1 MHIHIHPSLFLHI
14 IAVIFT
20 FSFGSTVAFADS
32 DDAKAYVADNQARY
46 YEKIDDAAKAINLT
60 YDEDG
65 YLIKMNGTPVTH
77 EGYVTK
83 ALVEAKLAEAVDAAK
98 VKLNDEIGKINY
110 NNVDTTAKAID
121 ALDDALDTAKTT
133 LDEFLN
139 DENWVDLLEDQLKA
153 DKTDA
158 YALFAKYDTANYSAN
173 SKDWSKEVADDKY
186 FDDKSVYK
194 TTAVTGLLAGTY
206 PAKTIVKNLLEKQ
219 NQNVTDAD
227 GTDADSYKTAI
238 ETVRNAMDTVKDIL
252 DGHKIGTA
260 PADYYVEAI
269 PTIDG
274 LKNDT
279 SLADKKANAIAVVTA
294 KISTAQIKMADEL
307 QTSIDELDK
316 KAKLSKEETKLLNK
330 LKSLKASLADDFA
343 NIKEVATAQINYAE
357 TTDQVTTKKE
367 YWSNLVDKLTAN
379 GATADGYSDRDT
391 KATIEDTANWVKW
404 VKDLKDDA
412 EVLKTLKNVN
422 GLPYYDAEQL
432 ADSLDD
438 AIEAVYNG
446 ECTTYDAARNKLTRG
461 SDAALISTKITY
473 TKIVEGKMDDMSAAN
488 IKDNDG
494 NRVTED
500 WNKADGTEK
509 LVLDRTVSTLGN
521 YVADEDGDVAIYD
534 KAQKAEL
541 EALVKET
548 TKAIEEAKTIAE
560 VESIFKAAHDKYT
573 DIKTK
578 KDHYDDWST
587 GKIRTA
593 YDKADY
599 AKELEAYANYF
610 AQKASTDY
618 PTMNASDILKK
629 VAYPVVYEAYT
640 VDELAGKVAEA
651 KAAIDAIKTK
661 AQLKADKAA
670 VEALIKDLP
679 ATNAVALADKDA
691 IVKAADALDDY
702 NDTYGSATNP
712 VTNTAKLNAVK
723 EAYEKLDA
731 DAIKDAYDALDV
743 NKITIDDEAAIKALR
758 DAFDAH
764 NDFCE
769 DYEVTSS
776 LTVVNE
782 GNVSALEDALSTAKI
797 NNVKKLMAQIPANP
811 TEKDRAL
818 VEAAKTAYDALTL
831 EEKARIV
838 ETPYYNAMIDAIEAL
853 GLNANTAV
861 KELKITARSTAKKS
875 SITVK
880 WSVKGDTTGIDGY
893 EIWKSTKANKGYK
906 KAFTTTKQ
914 TYKNTK
920 GIKKGT
926 RYYYKVRA
934 YKVIDGVKVTSDW
947 SNKANRKAK

>member
-1 MHIHIHPSLFLHI
+1 M
-14 IAVIFT
+14 FT

-32 DDAKAYVADNQARY
+32 DDAKAYVAENQAKY

-65 YLIKMNGTPVTH
+65 YLAKMNGTAVAHPN
-77 EGYVTK
+77 YVTK
-83 ALVEAKLAEAVDAAK
+83 ALVELKLAEAVDAAK

-110 NNVDTTAKAID
+110 NTVDTTAKAID
-121 ALDDALDTAKTT
+121 ALETALTAAKTT
-133 LDEFLN
+133 LTDEFLN
-139 DENWVDLLEDQLKA
+139 DANWADLLEDQLKA

-173 SKDWSKEVADDKY
+173 SKDWSKDVADSEY
-186 FDDKSVYK
+186 FDDSNKYK
-194 TTAVTGLLAGTY
+194 TTTVTGLAAGTY
-206 PAKTIVKNLLEKQ
+206 PAKTIVKNLLDKQ

-227 GTDADSYKTAI
+227 GTDADSYEDAI
-238 ETVRNAMDTVKDIL
+238 DTVRTAMDTVKDIL

-260 PADYYVEAI
+260 PANYYVEAI

-307 QTSIDELDK
+307 QARIDELDK
-316 KAKLSKEETKLLNK
+316 QAKLSKDDTKLLNK

-357 TTDQVTTKKE
+357 TTDQVTAQKTA
-367 YWSNLVDKLTAN
+367 WSTLVDLLTAN
-379 GATADGYSDRDT
+379 GATVDGYQDRTT
-391 KATIEDTANWVKW
+391 KTTIENTANWVKW

-438 AIEAVYNG
+438 AIEDVYNG
-446 ECTTYDAARNKLTRG
+446 KCATYDVAYNKLTRG
-461 SDAALISTKITY
+461 SDAALINTKITY
-473 TKIVEGKMDDMSAAN
+473 TKIVEGKMDTMPAN

-494 NRVTED
+494 NLVTED
-500 WNKADGTEK
+500 WNKADGKVT
-509 LVLDRTVSTLGN
+509 LATDRTVSVLDN
-521 YVADEDGDVAIYD
+521 YIADEDGSVAIYD
-534 KAQKAEL
+534 KTQKAEL
-541 EALVKET
+541 KALVKET

-578 KDHYDDWST
+578 KDHYDDWNT

-599 AKELEAYANYF
+599 AKELSAYANYF
-610 AQKASTDY
+610 VGKASSDY
-618 PTMNASDILKK
+618 LTMNAENILQK

-661 AQLKADKAA
+661 EQLKADKAA

-679 ATNAVALADKDA
+679 ATNAVALTDKDA
-691 IVKAADALDDY
+691 IVKAADALDDHK
-702 NDTYGSATNP
+702 DTFGSDP
-712 VTNTAKLNAVK
+712 QYRVTNEAKLNAVK

-769 DYEVTSS
+769 DYEVANT
-776 LTVVNE
+776 LTVNE
-782 GNVSALEDALSTAKI
+782 DNVSDLEDALSTAKI
-797 NNVKKLMAQIPANP
+797 NNVKKLMAQLPANP
-811 TEKDRAL
+811 TEKDRAQ
-818 VEAAKTAYDALTL
+818 VEAAKAAYDALTL
-831 EEKARIV
+831 EEKSAVV
-838 ETPYYNAMIDAIEAL
+838 ESPYYNAMIDAIEAL

-920 GIKKGT
+920 GLKKGT

>member
-1 MHIHIHPSLFLHI
+1 MKKVLTVLLA
-14 IAVIFT
+14 IAVVFT

-32 DDAKAYVADNQARY
+32 DDAKAYVADNQAKY

-65 YLIKMNGTPVTH
+65 YLAKMNGTEVAHPN
-77 EGYVTK
+77 YVTK

-98 VKLNDEIGKINY
+98 VKLNDEIGKIDY
-110 NNVDTTAKAID
+110 DVTDTTAKAID
-121 ALDDALDTAKTT
+121 ALEAALTEAKTT
-133 LDEFLN
+133 LTDKFLN
-139 DENWVDLLEDQLKA
+139 DANWVDLLEDQLKA

-173 SKDWSKEVADDKY
+173 SKDWSKDVKAGTY
-186 FDDKSVYK
+186 FDDKAKYE
-194 TTAVTGLLAGTY
+194 TTTVTGLDAGTY

-227 GTDADSYKTAI
+227 GTDAATYKTAI
-238 ETVRNAMDTVKDIL
+238 TAVRTAMDTVKDIL

-294 KISTAQIKMADEL
+294 KLSTAQIKMADEL
-307 QTSIDELDK
+307 QTRIDDLDK
-316 KAKLSKEETKLLNK
+316 QAKLSKDDTKLLNK

-357 TTDQVTTKKE
+357 TTDQVTNLKE
-367 YWSNLVDKLTAN
+367 SWSNKADAMTAS
-379 GATADGYSDRDT
+379 GATADGYPAGDT
-391 KATIEDTANWVKW
+391 KKLIEDTANWVKW

-438 AIEAVYNG
+438 AIEAVYKG
-446 ECTTYDAARNKLTRG
+446 ECNTYSEAYSKLTRG
-461 SDAALISTKITY
+461 SDAALIDAKITY
-473 TKIVEGKMDDMSAAN
+473 TKIVEGKMDNMPAN

-494 NRVTED
+494 NLVTED
-500 WNKADGTEK
+500 WNKADGKVT
-509 LVLDRTVSTLGN
+509 LATGRTVSALGS
-521 YVADEDGDVAIYD
+521 YVADEAGSVAIYD

-548 TKAIEEAKTIAE
+548 TKAIDEAKTIAE

-578 KDHYDDWST
+578 KDHYDDWNT
-587 GKIRTA
+587 GKIKTA
-593 YDKADY
+593 YDKEDY

-610 AQKASTDY
+610 VNKASSDY
-618 PTMNASDILKK
+618 PTMTAEEVLQK

-640 VDELAGKVAEA
+640 VDELAAKVAEA

-661 AQLKADKAA
+661 DQLKADKAA

-679 ATNAVALADKDA
+679 ATNVVALTDKDA

-712 VTNTAKLNAVK
+712 VTNTAKLDAVK

-769 DYEVTSS
+769 DYEVTNT
-776 LTVVNE
+776 LTTVTE
-782 GNVSALEDALSTAKI
+782 TNVSDLEDALSTAKI

-818 VEAAKTAYDALTL
+818 VEAAKAAYDALTL
-831 EEKARIV
+831 EEKAAIV
-838 ETPYYNAMIDAIEAL
+838 GGPYYNAMIDAIEAL
-853 GLNANTAV
+853 GLNVGTSV
-861 KELKITARSTAKKS
+861 RELKITAKSTAKKG

-880 WSVKGDTTGIDGY
+880 WTVKGDATGIDGY
-893 EIWKSTKANKGYK
+893 EIWKSKKHSSGYS
-906 KAFTTTKQ
+906 KAFTTKKQ

-920 GIKKGT
+920 GLKKGT

-934 YKVIDGVKVTSDW
+934 YKMVDGKKITSDW
-947 SNKANRKAK
+947 SNKARRIAK